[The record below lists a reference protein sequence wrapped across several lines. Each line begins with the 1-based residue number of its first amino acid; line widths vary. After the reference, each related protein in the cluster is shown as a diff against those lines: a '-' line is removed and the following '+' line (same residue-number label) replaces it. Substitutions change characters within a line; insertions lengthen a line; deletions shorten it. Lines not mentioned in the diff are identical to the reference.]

1 MQNRKPLVF
10 AGPNDSGKSQEHWVK
25 QRRRCY
31 RKMQSITDNSGAFVI
46 VKKIIY
52 ISLTFQSRQIIIKS
66 RI

>member
-10 AGPNDSGKSQEHWVK
+10 AGPNGSGKSQEHWVK

-46 VKKIIY
+46 VKK
-52 ISLTFQSRQIIIKS
+52 
-66 RI
+66 